1 MLLHTGVLILFVII
15 SDSDVEITTLPIRP
29 APSSSDRISALSDYL
44 RDSGDD
50 SSNEDLSETTESLHT
65 QTVST
70 SVVRSPP
77 TRPLPTCPAF
87 ARQPRKEILMPLGYR
102 VAMDRWRATPPSTC
116 HPKLPS
122 KIPSSSS
129 PPLSLFPSS
138 SSPSPLLLPSSSRK
152 KPRSPSLPAS
162 PLVSPSP
169 LALPP
174 LPSPPSALVP
184 PPPEVAILK
193 TLATTAP
200 LRLCRMV
207 EACRWSFASDG
218 IQTWR
223 HQEGEPRYEMGE
235 HSSAEIH
242 PITSE
247 PIHRTIPLLV
257 TRLVCHNDQIEEIR
271 DHQREISIGR
281 SESDVRI
288 KILE

>member
-1 MLLHTGVLILFVII
+1 MTTSRPTPFPATTPRIGVLILFVII
-15 SDSDVEITTLPIRP
+15 SDSDVEITTLPIRH
-29 APSSSDRISALSDYL
+29 APSSSDRISTLSDYL

-50 SSNEDLSETTESLHT
+50 SSNEDLT
-65 QTVST
+65 
-70 SVVRSPP
+70 
-77 TRPLPTCPAF
+77 A
-87 ARQPRKEILMPLGYR
+87 
-102 VAMDRWRATPPSTC
+102 PPSTC

-122 KIPSSSS
+122 KIPSLSS

-162 PLVSPSP
+162 PSVSPSP

-184 PPPEVAILK
+184 PPPEVAILE

-200 LRLCRMV
+200 LRLRRMV

-223 HQEGEPRYEMGE
+223 HQEGEPIYEMGE

-257 TRLVCHNDQIEEIR
+257 ARLVCHNDQIEEIR

-288 KILE
+288 EILE